1 MKKRALLIVLSALAI
16 GWVNVSDATEI
27 DSWEFQCMPNHG
39 INSKDDTIIEL
50 CTTELSTNYKGRD
63 FVIYFVHNRNGASS
77 LVVSGPEE
85 LFVNAIV
92 KVHGKKP
99 VSADTCEIGLCYFEL
114 KKSALLAQ
122 QFIKGESTRITI
134 STDRAKIFLDK
145 DITLSGF
152 IAAFWKFQTRVVP
165 PIWTSWQR
173 S

>member
-1 MKKRALLIVLSALAI
+1 MFRGWIDQDGVTAVKKRALLIVLSALAI

-39 INSKDDTIIEL
+39 INSKDETVMEL

-99 VSADTCEIGLCYFEL
+99 VSADTCPSGLSCVEL
-114 KKSALLAQ
+114 K
-122 QFIKGESTRITI
+122 
-134 STDRAKIFLDK
+134 
-145 DITLSGF
+145 
-152 IAAFWKFQTRVVP
+152 
-165 PIWTSWQR
+165 
-173 S
+173 